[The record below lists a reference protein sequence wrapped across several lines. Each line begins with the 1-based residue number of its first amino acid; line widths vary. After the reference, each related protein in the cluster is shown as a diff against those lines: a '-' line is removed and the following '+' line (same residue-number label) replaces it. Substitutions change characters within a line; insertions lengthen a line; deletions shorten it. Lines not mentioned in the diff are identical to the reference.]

1 MLNEDALLLDV
12 GDVKGVLREGVSS
25 VASAGSASTLSRRV
39 SNVTRNDTGDSA
51 LQVKSIRAYVE
62 QYSRI
67 NQQRG
72 TEVLLCWLIPQTSNH
87 RISARVFQSK
97 SVVSR
102 RRREALAI
110 VGVIRYTSDTAHEGY
125 ERHATPEYEQS
136 ALHEQQTIGRRPPCP
151 LLVAGLGTRVFRV
164 VTSSK
169 AISSDYK

>member
-1 MLNEDALLLDV
+1 MWDAYR
-12 GDVKGVLREGVSS
+12 GGCPTSRETTYGRFSTVNQKYAS
-25 VASAGSASTLSRRV
+25 VREVIFSV
-39 SNVTRNDTGDSA
+39 
-51 LQVKSIRAYVE
+51 
-62 QYSRI
+62 I

-102 RRREALAI
+102 RSREALAI

-169 AISSDYK
+169 AILSDYK